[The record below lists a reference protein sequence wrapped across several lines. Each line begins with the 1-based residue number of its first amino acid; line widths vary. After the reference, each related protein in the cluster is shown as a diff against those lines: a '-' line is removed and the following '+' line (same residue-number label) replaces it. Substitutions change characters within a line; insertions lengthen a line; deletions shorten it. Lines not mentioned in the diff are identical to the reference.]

1 MSLENKVELQKI
13 DPESLRIALEK
24 FFSEQKAE
32 VGIEDLPEKLLA
44 YAALDQDIIVGGI
57 LAKQSYESIYIN
69 LLAVNPAY
77 RERRLGSQLM
87 KKMEEVAME
96 EGIIQI
102 TLTTMS
108 YQALGFYQKQGY
120 TIFGTLE
127 DMPMRGVTK
136 YYLNKRLKA

>member
-1 MSLENKVELQKI
+1 MSLENKVHLQKI

-44 YAALDQDIIVGGI
+44 YAALDQDTIVGGI

-69 LLAVNPAY
+69 LLAVDPAY